1 MLPIT
6 YFKSEPTEYILAYSN
21 GTIFRQGSG
30 RAFWYWRPST
40 SIALVPISAIDA
52 LFVLNEATG
61 NFQAVTL
68 QGQITYR
75 IIEPQTIAQLLDFTI
90 DPRTRQHRSDDPDK
104 LSQRIVNIVQTHTRN
119 ELQQLTLEDA
129 LRSAE
134 ALARTVLGRI
144 REEQILAA
152 MGVECIS
159 LFFTAI
165 KATPEMARALEAE
178 YREALQQR
186 ADQATYAR
194 RADAVEHERKIKQ
207 NELSTA
213 VDLEQRR
220 QQLVELQGDNTRKQA
235 AFEAEATRTQLE
247 PFAALDTQL
256 LLALAFRDFAA
267 NAQKIGNL
275 TITSEILEQLLN
287 KSQARN

>member
-1 MLPIT
+1 MLPIA
-6 YFKSEPTEYILAYSN
+6 YFKSEPTEYILAYTN
-21 GTIFRQGSG
+21 GKIACQGAG

-40 SIALVPISAIDA
+40 SITLVPISTIDA
-52 LFVLNEATG
+52 PFMLNETTG
-61 NFQAVTL
+61 NFQSVTL

-75 IIEPQTIAQLLDFTI
+75 IVEPLTIAQLLDFTI
-90 DPRTRQHRSDDPDK
+90 DPHTRQHRSDDPGK
-104 LSQRIVNIVQTHTRN
+104 LSQRIVNVVQTHTRN
-119 ELQQLTLEDA
+119 ALQRQTLEQA
-129 LRSAE
+129 LRGAE
-134 ALARTVLGRI
+134 TLAGAVLARI
-144 REEQILAA
+144 QEEQVLAT
-152 MGVECIS
+152 MGVECMS

-194 RADAVEHERKIKQ
+194 RADAVEQERKIKQ

-220 QQLVELQGDNTRKQA
+220 QELVDLQGDNTRKQA
-235 AFEAEATRTQLE
+235 TFTSEATRIELE
-247 PFAALDTQL
+247 PFATLSPQL

-287 KSQARN
+287 K